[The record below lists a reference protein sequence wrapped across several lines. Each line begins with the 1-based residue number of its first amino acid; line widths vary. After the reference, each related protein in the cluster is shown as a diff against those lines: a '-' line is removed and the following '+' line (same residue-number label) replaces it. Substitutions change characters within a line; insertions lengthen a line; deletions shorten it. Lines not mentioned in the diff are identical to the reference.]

1 MTFGVHMVCSDAIH
15 HDITTTSCCCLIP
28 MLICFDRWSS
38 SALPTAICPY
48 VRTYAAN
55 SPGPPNQLTVDDY
68 VRCGT
73 NSYNVVK
80 RG

>member
-1 MTFGVHMVCSDAIH
+1 MVIICSTDSHM
-15 HDITTTSCCCLIP
+15 P
-28 MLICFDRWSS
+28 
-38 SALPTAICPY
+38 
-48 VRTYAAN
+48 VRTYAVN

-80 RG
+80 MR